1 MSLAEFENQLL
12 SLPESDRLH
21 LVEVLWESLLPEGV
35 QERSRQ
41 WADEAERR
49 LDAVQS
55 GRLPLVDA
63 ERVFQELREKTGR

>member
-35 QERSRQ
+35 RERSRQ

>member
-1 MSLAEFENQLL
+1 VSLAEFESQLL

-35 QERSRQ
+35 QERSRK

-49 LDAVQS
+49 LNAVQS
-55 GRLPLVDA
+55 GRLPLIDA
-63 ERVFQELREKTGR
+63 DQVFQELREKTGR

>member
-1 MSLAEFENQLL
+1 MSLAEFESQLL

-21 LVEVLWESLLPEGV
+21 LVEVLWESLLPERV
-35 QERSRQ
+35 WERSRK

-55 GRLPLVDA
+55 GRLPLVGADQ
-63 ERVFQELREKTGR
+63 VLQELREKTGR

>member
-35 QERSRQ
+35 QERSRK

-63 ERVFQELREKTGR
+63 DQVFQELREKTGR

>member
-1 MSLAEFENQLL
+1 VSLAEFENQLL

-21 LVEVLWESLLPEGV
+21 LVEVLWDSLLPEGV
-35 QERSRQ
+35 HERSRK

-63 ERVFQELREKTGR
+63 DQVFQELREKTGR

>member
-1 MSLAEFENQLL
+1 MSLAEFESRLL

-35 QERSRQ
+35 RERSRK

-55 GRLPLVDA
+55 GRLPVVDA
-63 ERVFQELREKTGR
+63 EQVFRELREKTGR